1 MISYKPFTSYDG
13 FRYRNDFKR
22 LSNMNMLAHTIMSCC
37 WSPCVWQNNNRLSSE
52 FESAHFLVLD
62 FDDDGPET
70 MAEVN
75 HTLRDHKRII
85 ATTKSHQKPKNGLVC
100 DRYRLIIPF
109 ERPIYDYAIYKS
121 TYLQALKRFYW
132 ADQACHDGAR
142 FFFPCNKIVCVDR
155 ESEYSWEIYQ
165 GDKPQVYI
173 PPPVTGKI
181 PGWILAFINDGDL
194 GGRSPSRNLRV
205 FQVCAEMFRQ
215 GFGEGF
221 IRHAVLRAP
230 IEWKGVSLES
240 IIKSARSKNV

>member
-1 MISYKPFTSYDG
+1 MISFKPFTSYDG

-22 LSNMNMLAHTIMSCC
+22 LHNMDMLAHTITSCC

-62 FDDDGPET
+62 FDDEGPET

-85 ATTKSHQKPKNGLVC
+85 ATTKSHGKDKNGLVC

-109 ERPIYDYAIYKS
+109 TEVITDYAVYKS

-142 FFFPCNKIVCVDR
+142 FFFPCKEIVYIDR
-155 ESEYSWEIYQ
+155 ESEYSWDVSHGVQTPVYVP
-165 GDKPQVYI
+165 KPI
-173 PPPVTGKI
+173 DGKI
-181 PGWILAFINDGDL
+181 PGWILAFINDGL
-194 GGRSPSRNLRV
+194 MPAARPSRNLMV

-215 GFGEGF
+215 GFDERF

-230 IEWKGVSLES
+230 IEWEGVSLES
-240 IIKSARSKNV
+240 IIKSARSKSK